1 MNKLNLNWGIG
12 LKWMYVMS
20 AQDECS
26 SGLWG
31 RVKLAMI
38 IIIIIHG
45 IVQRHY
51 PLSKS
56 AQCAMM

>member
-38 IIIIIHG
+38 IIIIIIHG
-45 IVQRHY
+45 TCTT
-51 PLSKS
+51 PLST
-56 AQCAMM
+56 

>member
-38 IIIIIHG
+38 IIIIIIIHG
-45 IVQRHY
+45 TCTT
-51 PLSKS
+51 PLST
-56 AQCAMM
+56 